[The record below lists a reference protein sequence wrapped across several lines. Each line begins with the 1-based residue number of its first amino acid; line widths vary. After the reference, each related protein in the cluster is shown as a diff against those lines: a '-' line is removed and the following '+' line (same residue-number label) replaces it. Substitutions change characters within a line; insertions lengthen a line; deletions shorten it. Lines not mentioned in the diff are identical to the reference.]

1 MRLFLAWRVSA
12 ITEGIS
18 YLLLLLIAMPLKYM
32 YGMPEAVRLVG
43 SIHGGLFVIFMA
55 LLIAVY
61 LRQTMTLK
69 QCAAAFVASVLPF
82 GAFVFDAYIKRRV
95 QAPAE
100 A

>member
-1 MRLFLAWRVSA
+1 MRLFVAWRVSA

-32 YGMPEAVRLVG
+32 YGLPEAVRLVG
-43 SIHGGLFVIFMA
+43 AIHGGLFIVFMA
-55 LLIAVY
+55 LLLAVY
-61 LRQTMTLK
+61 LRQAMTFM
-69 QCAAAFVASVLPF
+69 QCVAAFVASILPF

>member
-1 MRLFLAWRVSA
+1 MRLFVAWRVSA

-32 YGMPEAVRLVG
+32 YGLPEAVRLVG
-43 SIHGGLFVIFMA
+43 AIHGGLFIVFMA
-55 LLIAVY
+55 LLLAVY
-61 LRQTMTLK
+61 LRQAMTFT
-69 QCAAAFVASVLPF
+69 QCVAAFVASILPF